1 MINKATLLGRLT
13 KDPVINYTQGEK
25 STCVARYTLAVTR
38 KFKKD
43 EADFISCVSF
53 GNLAEII
60 QKYVSKGDQICVA
73 GRIQTGSYT
82 NREGQKVY
90 TTDVVVEDMQM
101 CGSKADKVKQSQED
115 TQAPTQAPT
124 QEPAYEQQSFL
135 PNAPATD
142 DDGFM
147 TIPEG
152 IENELPFI

>member
-13 KDPVINYTQGEK
+13 KDPVITFTQGEK

-38 KFKKD
+38 KYKKD

-53 GNLAEII
+53 GKLAEII
-60 QKYVSKGDQICVA
+60 NQYVKKGDQICVA
-73 GRIQTGSYT
+73 GRIQTDSYN

-90 TTDVVVEDMQM
+90 TTDIVVEDMGM
-101 CGSKADKVKQSQED
+101 CGSKAEKDQKGQE
-115 TQAPTQAPT
+115 APQRQE
-124 QEPAYEQQSFL
+124 QEPTYEQQSFL
-135 PNAPATD
+135 PNAPTTD

>member
-101 CGSKADKVKQSQED
+101 CGSKADKVKGSQEAP
-115 TQAPTQAPT
+115 QAPA

-135 PNAPATD
+135 PNAPTTD
-142 DDGFM
+142 EDGFM
-147 TIPEG
+147 HIPEG

>member
-1 MINKATLLGRLT
+1 MINKATLLGRPT
-13 KDPVINYTQGEK
+13 ADPDISYTQGNEPV
-25 STCVARYTLAVTR
+25 CVARFTLAVTR
-38 KFKKD
+38 KYKKD
-43 EADFISCVSF
+43 EADFIRCVCF
-53 GNLAEII
+53 GKLAEII
-60 QKYVSKGDQICVA
+60 QKYVKKGDQICVA

-101 CGSKADKVKQSQED
+101 CGSKADKVKESQEAP
-115 TQAPTQAPT
+115 QAPA
-124 QEPAYEQQSFL
+124 QEPTYEQQSFL
-135 PNAPATD
+135 PNAPTTD

>member
-25 STCVARYTLAVTR
+25 ATCVARYTLAVTR

-90 TTDVVVEDMQM
+90 TTDVIVNAHHFCE
-101 CGSKADKVKQSQED
+101 SKGEASAPS
-115 TQAPTQAPT
+115 APT
-124 QEPAYEQQSFL
+124 
-135 PNAPATD
+135 TD
-142 DDGFM
+142 DFM
-147 TIPEG
+147 NVPGNIDE
-152 IENELPFI
+152 ECPFG

>member
-13 KDPVINYTQGEK
+13 KDPVITFTQGEK

-38 KFKKD
+38 KYKKD

-60 QKYVSKGDQICVA
+60 NKYVKKGDQICVA

-101 CGSKADKVKQSQED
+101 CGSKADKVKESQEAP
-115 TQAPTQAPT
+115 QAPS

-135 PNAPATD
+135 PNAPSTD

-147 TIPEG
+147 VIPPG
-152 IENELPFI
+152 IEEQLPFI